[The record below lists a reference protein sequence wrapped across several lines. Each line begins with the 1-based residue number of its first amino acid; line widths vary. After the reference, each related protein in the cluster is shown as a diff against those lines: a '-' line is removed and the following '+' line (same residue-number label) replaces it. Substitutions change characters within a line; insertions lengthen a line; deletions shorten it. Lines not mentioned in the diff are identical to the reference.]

1 MLNRNYKRLKS
12 ILHRVLVIGCSGSG
26 KSVFAR
32 RLAVITGL
40 PLYYLDMIWH
50 RADRTTVSR
59 TKFDQELVEILAR
72 NRWIIDG
79 NFQRTLA
86 KRLECCDTVFLF
98 DMPVEDCLAG
108 VEARIGQKRPDM
120 PWIETGFDP
129 DFRQWIMNF
138 RKDRLPGIMALL
150 EKKEC
155 VKVIFKNRGEA
166 DEYLDN
172 LREEIEKVR

>member
-1 MLNRNYKRLKS
+1 MD
-12 ILHRVLVIGCSGSG
+12 RVLVIGCSGSG

-32 RLAVITGL
+32 RLAAITCL

-50 RADRTTVSR
+50 RADRTTISR
-59 TKFDQELVEILAR
+59 AEFDQELAEILAR
-72 NRWIIDG
+72 NRWIIEG

-86 KRLECCDTVFLF
+86 KRLERCDTVFLF
-98 DMPVEDCLAG
+98 DLPVEDCLAG
-108 VEARIGQKRPDM
+108 VEARIGHKRSDM
-120 PWIETGFDP
+120 PWIETWFDP

-138 RKDRLPGIMALL
+138 RKDRLPGIMARL

-172 LREEIEKVR
+172 LRKAIEKDR